1 VATQAQ
7 GQGQAST
14 LNQVFPAAETLGGNF
29 LSQAGMSQQG
39 MFAMVPPGLWNVPL
53 GQWQQLFAQPRMG
66 QMMQM
71 PQGFG
76 GSVQTGTASNSSSGV
91 PVTSQQAQQQPAKNA
106 KKKPQVS
113 GGDAGKKVLEKSDGN
128 PLPPLDPKFK
138 DVVCFNCGEP
148 GHYVGLCSRL
158 KMCFMCGKT
167 GHYMDACPLWYS
179 SMPTAQFW
187 GSANTGLGFS
197 MLKLKDQLLFSG

>member
-1 VATQAQ
+1 
-7 GQGQAST
+7 
-14 LNQVFPAAETLGGNF
+14 
-29 LSQAGMSQQG
+29 
-39 MFAMVPPGLWNVPL
+39 
-53 GQWQQLFAQPRMG
+53 
-66 QMMQM
+66 
-71 PQGFG
+71 
-76 GSVQTGTASNSSSGV
+76 
-91 PVTSQQAQQQPAKNA
+91 VTSQQAQGVQEPVKNE

-113 GGDAGKKVLEKSDGN
+113 GGDAGKKVIEKSDGN